1 MAHKREHLGHGD
13 HALEDS
19 ALVDQVGEPEAAGL
33 LPEFTPSGLAFD
45 GVELCDGGAEFSEQV
60 RGGKRP
66 DEGVA
71 ELVELSGVA
80 GRDHAK
86 MFWGKATDLA
96 QGGDEGRIAR
106 GDADEARRRWGEGD
120 RGRL

>member
-1 MAHKREHLGHGD
+1 MAHEPEHLGRGD
-13 HALEDS
+13 HTLEDS
-19 ALVDQVGEPEAAGL
+19 ALIDQVGEPEAAGL
-33 LPEFTPSGLAFD
+33 LPEFTTSGLAFD

-66 DEGVA
+66 DECVA

-86 MFWGKATDLA
+86 ILRGKL
-96 QGGDEGRIAR
+96 RI
-106 GDADEARRRWGEGD
+106 
-120 RGRL
+120 